1 MSNQRK
7 SGKKLISSY
16 VFEQDKEKLQAF
28 AAENGLTMSDVLKA
42 MVSELD
48 NLEGRAKNQILKAA
62 RSSEDNEG

>member
-48 NLEGRAKNQILKAA
+48 NLEGRAKKQILKAA
-62 RSSEDNEG
+62 RSSEKNEG

>member
-62 RSSEDNEG
+62 RSSEENEG